1 MRRQS
6 TSDIAL
12 VVIAKEPRAGR
23 CKTRL
28 CPPLAPAE
36 AARVAAAAL
45 ADTLATVSEAA
56 VARRVV
62 ALDGEPGGWL
72 PPGFEVIEQATGGLA
87 ERLAGA
93 FEAVGGPALLI
104 GMDTPQLTAAALD
117 AAATELGRED
127 VDAVL
132 GPASDG
138 GYWAIGLREP
148 RAEVFLGVPMSSDQT
163 AARQRARLD
172 RLGLRFTEL
181 ETMRDFDTIND
192 ARAVAA
198 ICPRSRFARQLRL
211 LPCAAIA

>member
-1 MRRQS
+1 MSRRG
-6 TSDIAL
+6 TPDIAL
-12 VVIAKEPRAGR
+12 IVLAKEPRAGR

-36 AARVAAAAL
+36 AALVAAAAL
-45 ADTLATVSEAA
+45 ADTLAAVSDAR
-56 VARRVV
+56 VARRVL
-62 ALDGEPGGWL
+62 ALDGEPGEWL
-72 PPGFEVIEQATGGLA
+72 PPGFEVVEQARGGLA

-93 FEAVGGPALLI
+93 FVAVGGPALLI
-104 GMDTPQLTAAALD
+104 GMDTPQLTGAAID
-117 AAATELGRED
+117 AAVTELRREGI
-127 VDAVL
+127 DAVL

-148 RAEVFLGVPMSSDQT
+148 RSEVFRDVPMSSDQT

-181 ETMRDFDTIND
+181 ETMRDFDTIDD

-198 ICPRSRFARQLRL
+198 ICPRSGFARQLRL